1 MNSPKKDGF
10 HPAEFLV
17 WLGELMLYLCKGLRV
32 GLRWIYHNT
41 LRHYKRRI
49 VVLSKRAFRRIKRT
63 LQHFWQRLT
72 APFHKTADGWRVVRQ
87 KMALTKGQP
96 FRVRMN
102 TLSDAMQD
110 GFHTNA
116 GLVRS
121 LFNLCLPLL
130 AAVVLAVVLVVVSQM
145 NSGVNVIYN
154 GQVIGV
160 VNTEAQANQAIRM
173 VQSRMVLNEGDD
185 VFTFEPTYSIDYVDS
200 SAIMDEYQLAD
211 EIISLS
217 GDSIA
222 EGEGL
227 YVNGSFFGATD
238 DLGTIQ
244 PVLDELLNSQRTGVE
259 DEEVAFAESVEVVT
273 GLYPTANLQ
282 DGEDLAA
289 AITGTTQEDTYYTIQ
304 VGDTPSGVADAL
316 GIDYD
321 QLLALNPGCDQPQNF
336 IAGQQLLVTKAVPVL
351 SVQVTRTIQYQQE
364 IPYETETTNS
374 SLYLQGTNKVTREG
388 QNGLADV
395 TARATY
401 VNGVEVSR
409 TVLTTTT
416 IQEPVNEQVTVGTGT
431 VDVSSGGSG
440 SFIWPMSGY
449 VSSEYGDSDGR
460 SSNHRGMD
468 IARYGGATGAPIYAS
483 AGGRVIYATYN
494 SGGYGRLVKID
505 HGNGIQTWY
514 AHCNTLL
521 VSVGDVVAQG
531 QQIATAGSTGN
542 VTGPHLHFEVV
553 VNGVKVNPRRYLP

>member
-1 MNSPKKDGF
+1 MNLPKSGGAG
-10 HPAEFLV
+10 PVEFLV

-32 GLRWIYHNT
+32 GLRWVYHNT

-49 VVLSKRAFRRIKRT
+49 VVLSKRAYRRVRRAV
-63 LQHFWQRLT
+63 LRFWNRFT
-72 APFHKTADGWRVVRQ
+72 APFHKTADGWRVVRE

-96 FRVRMN
+96 FRQRMD
-102 TLSDAMQD
+102 TLSDAVQD

-121 LFNLCLPLL
+121 LVNLCLPLA
-130 AAVVLAVVLVVVSQM
+130 AAVVLAVVLIVVSQM

-160 VNTEAQANQAIRM
+160 VSTEAQANQAIRM
-173 VQSRMVLNEGDD
+173 VQSRMVLNQGDD

-200 SAIMDEYQLAD
+200 SVIMDEYQLAD

-227 YVNGSFFGATD
+227 YVDGEFFGATQ

-244 PVLDELLNSQRTGVE
+244 PVLDELLNSQRTGAE
-259 DEEVAFAESVEVVT
+259 EEEVSFAQSVEVIT

-282 DGEDLAA
+282 EGEELTA

-304 VGDTPSGVADAL
+304 DGDTPSGVAQEL
-316 GIDYD
+316 GISYS

-336 IAGQQLLVTKAVPVL
+336 ITGQQLLVTQAVPVL
-351 SVQVTRTIQYQQE
+351 SVQVTRTIEYQQE
-364 IPYETETTNS
+364 IAYDTETTNS
-374 SLYLQGTNKVTREG
+374 SLYLQGTSSVTRQG

-409 TVLTTTT
+409 TVISSTTV
-416 IQEPVNEQVTVGTGT
+416 QQPVNELVTVGTGT
-431 VDVSSGGSG
+431 VNVSSGGSS
-440 SFIWPMSGY
+440 SFIWPMNGY

-460 SSNHRGMD
+460 SSNHRGID

-483 AGGRVIYATYN
+483 AGGRVVYATYN